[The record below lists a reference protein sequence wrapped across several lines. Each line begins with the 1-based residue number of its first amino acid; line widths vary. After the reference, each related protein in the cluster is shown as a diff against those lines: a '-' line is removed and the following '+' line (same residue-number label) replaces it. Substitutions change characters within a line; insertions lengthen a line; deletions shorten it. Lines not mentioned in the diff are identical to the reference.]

1 MLLRRWGNE
10 TLKFDIK
17 EVDEEAKNP
26 TFQALDLRQSEWRDP
41 VCRVYRGGEGSMQI
55 D

>member
-1 MLLRRWGNE
+1 MLPRRWGNE
-10 TLKFDIK
+10 RLKFDIK

-26 TFQALDLRQSEWRDP
+26 TFQALDLRQRWRDS
-41 VCRVYRGGEGSMQI
+41 VGRVYIGGEGSMQI